1 MATPDNNSKE
11 YKKAL
16 QQLDNMLKKQEALKK
31 STESLQSTWSA
42 VASEIFKM
50 DGAQFFTNVKKGKDE
65 LEQMA
70 NEVKDLQQEYKFLG
84 NEFEA
89 MINKSTDGF
98 VALQGELSK
107 LGDMQKNNFKLIE
120 ANDRASLSLHGKLSD
135 NLKERI
141 KLEGSIEQVLGNK
154 NNLTQKEIESLEKIK
169 KLNDDNKK
177 YQLESEDFN
186 KNMQDALDELIQ
198 KKVEIGLIDKSTSL
212 EMMKQ
217 ISNGK
222 TIAELMEKAT
232 PEGMKFLALL
242 GDETE
247 ETKRIAE
254 GMQNITEQIRMTQEE
269 SKKMNKEFSMSKG
282 IMGALGSAA
291 SGLGSIIKKDWISSM
306 MKFDEVL
313 NDVQKQTGVNM
324 DASSDGFARLQTE
337 VAQFGMDVEGAGKMI
352 SNMSNELNTTNFS
365 ILAKATK
372 DFAAIEGAT
381 GAASEDITTMA
392 GHMMRMG
399 SSSEDVK
406 DSFQNISDVS
416 KKFGISAKGVISD
429 VSKNLGKWKNAGFQG
444 GVESLTKMAAV
455 AKRLNMSIDAAF
467 DMSEKAR
474 NIEGAMTMAADL
486 QLAGGS
492 FSNINPMDLLAAARK
507 GPAEMQKIL
516 GTMGKDIGKFNEK
529 NEFEIDPVDSDRLRI
544 VAEATGVSL
553 EDLRNGI
560 EKTALDGQKLAG
572 MSEDVFSSAAKG
584 VEGWDAD
591 MAKSSLADMMERT
604 KDGKIIMKTDSVDL
618 FKQAGITDLENI
630 NETQMAELLK
640 LKDKEKKTIEDEN
653 KRNQSLKQSFDN
665 FINAFMSIFS
675 VFEPVLVGL
684 TTAIQFVTK
693 IFTAFMGA
701 LDELGP
707 FGTVIKWAIGALVL
721 FGTSFGASV
730 MTFVG
735 KGLASAVSG
744 EGGGVLGKVKNSIV
758 GRFKKSSPV
767 NEDEGITESAKGMDM
782 AKTWDGIKNSISKVA
797 DGIKGSIGSIFAFIK
812 DISGQILTFIGD
824 IIGQILNLATRIV
837 DGFTT
842 VLQSASRAIGVV
854 QEIVGKLVSIVTKTF
869 ISLMTALGEG
879 ITAFASAAAV
889 GLGILTPFIPII
901 IVLTIAII
909 GLAFAFKLFA
919 EGLGALAPLITS
931 VFNGIATV
939 VLAVGTA
946 VSMIISTIADSILK
960 LSQID
965 AGSLFA
971 LAAGLGVLSIAMVA
985 FGAAA
990 MIGGVMSFFGG
1001 GMFSQLSELALIAP
1015 AIQLLANSLN
1025 SAGDGLAKL
1034 SAAADTLSLEKLE
1047 KLKELSDSMANAGA
1061 GGAAMAAMAN
1071 STGGGG
1077 GKGGDGDTRKIEISF
1092 KMNGRDIQHT
1102 VNSDTSLIK

>member
-1 MATPDNNSKE
+1 MADDKAYKAALDSLNN
-11 YKKAL
+11 L
-16 QQLDNMLKKQEALKK
+16 IDKQKALKK
-31 STESLQSTWSA
+31 STEDIKDSWNSVSTQLFGISG
-42 VASEIFKM
+42 SEFFK
-50 DGAQFFTNVKKGKDE
+50 QVPRTK
-65 LEQMA
+65 
-70 NEVKDLQQEYKFLG
+70 QE
-84 NEFEA
+84 
-89 MINKSTDGF
+89 
-98 VALQGELSK
+98 
-107 LGDMQKNNFKLIE
+107 
-120 ANDRASLSLHGKLSD
+120 
-135 NLKERI
+135 LKE
-141 KLEGSIEQVLGNK
+141 
-154 NNLTQKEIESLEKIK
+154 
-169 KLNDDNKK
+169 LNDEVAKM
-177 YQLESEDFN
+177 EEGFN
-186 KNMQDALDELIQ
+186 SA
-198 KKVEIGLIDKSTSL
+198 
-212 EMMKQ
+212 
-217 ISNGK
+217 
-222 TIAELMEKAT
+222 A
-232 PEGMKFLALL
+232 
-242 GDETE
+242 
-247 ETKRIAE
+247 
-254 GMQNITEQIRMTQEE
+254 
-269 SKKMNKEFSMSKG
+269 KEFSEIINSKSGAKIQELAKNIQNSLGNSFRSVADIQDEKFRAYRDAQKTSGNAALISEEDLKKAIEGTLEGKEDILKTIRDTNEFQAIQIENNKKNAKSQAEMAENIAKLKANNKELLNLSDQEVENMARILADSRKASDNTIDWLKATSNLSNEHRDVLSLLEEDGDAMRKLNSAMAESADAAKG
-282 IMGALGSAA
+282 IKDKMLQPKEVMSLGKAFSALGSKIK
-291 SGLGSIIKKDWISSM
+291 LDFVGSIM
-306 MKFDEVL
+306 EFDKVL
-313 NDVQKQTGVNM
+313 HEVQKNTGISM
-324 DASSDGFARLQTE
+324 DQNAKAFTDMTTN
-337 VAQFGMDVEGAGKMI
+337 VAQFGMSVGEAGAMM
-352 SNMSNELNTTNFS
+352 SAMSNELNTTNFS
-365 ILAKATK
+365 VLSKATE
-372 DFAAIEGAT
+372 DFATIEGAT

-529 NEFEIDPVDSDRLRI
+529 GEFEIDPVDSDRLRI

-591 MAKSSLADMMERT
+591 MAKSSLADMMDRT

-630 NETQMAELLK
+630 NETQMTELLK
-640 LKDKEKKTIEDEN
+640 LKDKEKKTLEDEN
-653 KRNQSLKQSFDN
+653 KKNQDLKKSFDN
-665 FINAFMSIFS
+665 LVNSLLGALSIFQPALEWLAEMIRGITSIFS
-675 VFEPVLVGL
+675 ELPSWGKYIVAGLVG
-684 TTAIQFVTK
+684 
-693 IFTAFMGA
+693 
-701 LDELGP
+701 
-707 FGTVIKWAIGALVL
+707 FGIL
-721 FGTSFGASV
+721 FGTNVGLLITQGFGSFLTGVA
-730 MTFVG
+730 G
-735 KGLASAVSG
+735 LKKGLASAVSG